1 MKNYIIIVI
10 AVSCFG
16 NILSAQQGK
25 YDRKSISSLGKIWHE
40 GKLKNLDETYEKY
53 VNEYIKVPR
62 FDYNNLPQSI
72 LNNFYRQTL
81 SASDLDG
88 IERALEETVIQEIV
102 KILNDPDVQKNRFW
116 ESNKNW

>member
-53 VNEYIKVPR
+53 VNDESWVK
-62 FDYNNLPQSI
+62 LST
-72 LNNFYRQTL
+72 NFTGRRHAAVVRNDDWVYVIGGY
-81 SASDLDG
+81 DG
-88 IERALEETVIQEIV
+88 TTVFNIV
-102 KILNDPDVQKNRFW
+102 EKCKPY
-116 ESNKNW
+116 